1 MKNLHAKSFCCQ
13 RDIRHF
19 GGRRR
24 QCSSCRKTWTS
35 RPKRRG
41 RKRQRGSRLLLQRY
55 LTHTAL
61 SPNARAKLSG
71 QAPDH
76 FEAKL
81 RRSRDLFLRTTAWPT
96 LPTTFPII
104 AIVDAVLKRFAG
116 RFWTLYCIF
125 LRRPNESRAV
135 IVEPYLL
142 FGRETQPGW
151 REAFERL
158 PVATRRKIKA
168 VVCDGH
174 RGPVNYA
181 KQHEWLIQRCH
192 FHLLAAIQGRRSRGR
207 KSRHSIEGQRIYSL
221 VKRCLETADE
231 AEAKALIYQID
242 DESLNTKSPQL
253 RIILR
258 GFVNY
263 YEDYRQYCYH
273 PDLHLPTT
281 SNAAESFIGSIEEL
295 CHRARG
301 FVSPATFQ
309 AWIFALAKLK
319 QTITCNGRNQQ
330 N

>member
-1 MKNLHAKSFCCQ
+1 MKKLHAKSFCC
-13 RDIRHF
+13 RSHIRHF

-24 QCSSCRKTWTS
+24 QCSSCGKTWTS
-35 RPKRRG
+35 RPKQRG
-41 RKRQRGSRLLLQRY
+41 RKRKRGSKLLLQRY
-55 LTHTAL
+55 LAHTTL
-61 SPNARAKLSG
+61 SPNARSKLSG
-71 QAPDH
+71 RAPDS
-76 FEAKL
+76 FEIKL
-81 RRSRDLFLRTTAWPT
+81 RRSRDLFLRTTAWSV

-104 AIVDAVLKRFAG
+104 AIVDALLKRFAG

-135 IVEPYLL
+135 IVKPYLL
-142 FGRETQPGW
+142 PGRETQLGW

-158 PVATRRKIKA
+158 PVVTRRKIRA

-181 KQHEWLIQRCH
+181 KQHRWLIQRCH

-221 VKRCLETADE
+221 VKRCLETTNEAD
-231 AEAKALIYQID
+231 AQTLVYQIEN
-242 DESLNTKSPQL
+242 ESLDTKSPQL

-258 GFVNY
+258 GFVNF
-263 YEDYRQYCYH
+263 YEDYRQYHYH
-273 PDLHLPTT
+273 PELHLPTT

-295 CHRARG
+295 CHQTRG
-301 FVSPATFQ
+301 FVSPVAFQ